1 MMFYKRAFV
10 FILGPLLLVCS
21 AVDAQTYRVVG
32 VSDGDTLTALDESK
46 RQVKVRLAGIDAP
59 ERGQDFS
66 NRAKQNLSRMVF
78 GKQIT
83 LEGGKIDR
91 YGRRVAKVIV
101 NGVDANLEQIKAGLA
116 WHFKRYAD
124 EQPAKDQREYAAAEI
139 EARKA
144 KRGIWS
150 IASPVAP
157 WDFRDGK
164 GTPEAV
170 EGLIIGNRRSR
181 VYHAPGCPSYNRV
194 SPQNRVMFKTAAE
207 AEKAGYRK
215 AGNCR

>member
-1 MMFYKRAFV
+1 MFRRQVFFLTIGFIFLVAAAAF
-10 FILGPLLLVCS
+10 GQS
-21 AVDAQTYRVVG
+21 YRIVG

-78 GKQIT
+78 GKQVT
-83 LEGGKIDR
+83 LEGEKIDR

-101 NGVDANLEQIKAGLA
+101 AGVDANLEQVKAGLA
-116 WHFKRYAD
+116 WHYKQYAN
-124 EQPAKDQREYAAAEI
+124 EQTARDRREYAAAEI

-144 KRGIWS
+144 ERGIWS
-150 IASPVAP
+150 IPSPVAP
-157 WDFRDGK
+157 WDFRAGK

-170 EGLIIGNRRSR
+170 QGLIIGNRRSR
-181 VYHAPGCPSYNRV
+181 IYHAPGCPSYNRV
-194 SPQNRVMFKTAAE
+194 SPQNRVTFKTAAE
-207 AEKAGYRK
+207 AEKAGYKK
-215 AGNCR
+215 ARNC

>member
-1 MMFYKRAFV
+1 MLHKGSFV
-10 FILGPLLLVCS
+10 FILGLVLFS
-21 AVDAQTYRVVG
+21 VAAAKGETYRVVG

-46 RQVKVRLAGIDAP
+46 RQIKVRLAGIDAP

-78 GKQIT
+78 GKQVT

-91 YGRRVAKVIV
+91 YGRLVAKVV
-101 NGVDANLEQIKAGLA
+101 VGGVDANLEQIKAGLA
-116 WHFKRYAD
+116 WHFKRYAN
-124 EQPAKDQREYAAAEI
+124 EQTLKDRREYAAAEV

-164 GTPEAV
+164 GTPEAI

-194 SPQNRVMFKTAAE
+194 SPQNRVMFKTPAD
-207 AEKAGYRK
+207 AEKAGFRK